1 MSPRTVIP
9 SKADTAVCF
18 ACMLTGGAWFVSTAS
33 RWEDAADGAGAGGA
47 GAGGAGAGGAGA
59 GGAEADGAEARKQKF
74 AAGCAAGEAGAL

>member
-47 GAGGAGAGGAGA
+47 GAGGAGAGGA
-59 GGAEADGAEARKQKF
+59 EADGAEARKQKF

>member
-47 GAGGAGAGGAGA
+47 GAGGA
-59 GGAEADGAEARKQKF
+59 EADGAEARKQKF